1 MKNKNLLKGVDCNKH
16 KCLINWDSESCD
28 SSCEIENGYCI
39 YEEMEFIRELKFDT
53 HIEESYPGE
62 TMEEKY
68 NHYYYD
74 CFERE
79 ENLGSCYDFED
90 EFENETEKCPIELTE
105 RYYSEIYFNIHKSE
119 LFIKEKIRYF
129 NEESIRDFKVW
140 FRDQF
145 VYGIDIQEND
155 HLKYKWSND
164 FTIALMNLSLIYLDD
179 QYALHKV
186 GGWSPDWVKL
196 EMFLESVANEPFEA
210 ELFELIEGDAGVFED
225 EN

>member
-1 MKNKNLLKGVDCNKH
+1 MKNENLLKGVDCNIH

-28 SSCEIENGYCI
+28 SSCKIENGYCI
-39 YEEMEFIRELKFDT
+39 YEEMEFIRELKFDN

-68 NHYYYD
+68 NHYYYE
-74 CFERE
+74 CFERM
-79 ENLGSCYDFED
+79 ENLSSSCDFED
-90 EFENETEKCPIELTE
+90 ETEKCPYELTDK
-105 RYYSEIYFNIHKSE
+105 YYSEIYFNLYESG
-119 LFIKEKIRYF
+119 LFIKEKIKNF

-179 QYALHKV
+179 QYTLHSV

>member
-79 ENLGSCYDFED
+79 ENLGSNYDFED
-90 EFENETEKCPIELTE
+90 EFENDIYNYPDEFIEEYESNNEIPVILLDVLEENTPWEITEIFLELMLDVKRSDE
-105 RYYSEIYFNIHKSE
+105 NYSKIFLIDFYNNRFYYSKSE
-119 LFIKEKIRYF
+119 
-129 NEESIRDFKVW
+129 SA
-140 FRDQF
+140 
-145 VYGIDIQEND
+145 
-155 HLKYKWSND
+155 S
-164 FTIALMNLSLIYLDD
+164 
-179 QYALHKV
+179 
-186 GGWSPDWVKL
+186 
-196 EMFLESVANEPFEA
+196 
-210 ELFELIEGDAGVFED
+210 
-225 EN
+225 